1 MTAIYWEWTELQTA
15 RLVLHNMSSAIIVF
29 ICKTKA
35 VQYSHELT
43 WRYWH
48 NHVAPCHSMVQIMLI
63 NIVSSD
69 DYFIFFTKF
78 EENKIENFEKNDKNK
93 ENDNF
98 SKFLSK
104 IATFSKFSYNFV
116 DLAHAISDG
125 AVADDLVPRFIAR
138 SSATI
143 VTTGCSVHSEVLW
156 LFFIIRGDFIQILT
170 YTLWDHWAVCPFAPA
185 VSDMYCHIR
194 PRPGVE
200 PGFKVLV
207 SFK

>member
-1 MTAIYWEWTELQTA
+1 MSYTKKMTAIYWERTELQTA
-15 RLVLHNMSSAIIVF
+15 RLVLENMSSAIIVF

-43 WRYWH
+43 WQYWH
-48 NHVAPCHSMVQIMLI
+48 IHVAPCHPMVQIMLI

-69 DYFIFFTKF
+69 DYFNFFFYEVWRKQDGKF
-78 EENKIENFEKNDKNK
+78 RKKDKNK

-98 SKFLSK
+98 WKFLSK
-104 IATFSKFSYNFV
+104 IVTFSKFSYNLY
-116 DLAHAISDG
+116 DLAYAISYG

-156 LFFIIRGDFIQILT
+156 VFF
-170 YTLWDHWAVCPFAPA
+170 
-185 VSDMYCHIR
+185 
-194 PRPGVE
+194 
-200 PGFKVLV
+200 
-207 SFK
+207 